1 MAAKVTRPC
10 QRNDC
15 PAPARAGVELS
26 STDQVA
32 VLVDLPADRDP
43 RRMELCSDH
52 AASMTVPMG
61 WTRDDQRAPDE
72 VDAPTG
78 PPTLAEIASLSTL
91 DVITAALGPTVPGDH
106 AEATHEPAP
115 ADDGPSVAA
124 VMAAAL
130 ANPEGSEPRDEPAP
144 VDEPGVESGVESEVE
159 VVAPEAA
166 PSQDADDEQDVTAG
180 AQLTLAPDQ
189 PPARRARPVPAAL
202 DGDSQEPAPLED
214 QA

>member
-1 MAAKVTRPC
+1 
-10 QRNDC
+10 
-15 PAPARAGVELS
+15 
-26 STDQVA
+26 
-32 VLVDLPADRDP
+32 
-43 RRMELCSDH
+43 MELCSDH

-78 PPTLAEIASLSTL
+78 PPTVAEIASLSTL
-91 DVITAALGPTVPGDH
+91 DVITAALEPTGTGDQ
-106 AEATHEPAP
+106 AAAVEEPAP
-115 ADDGPSVAA
+115 LDDDGPSVAA

-130 ANPEGSEPRDEPAP
+130 ANPEGAEPPDEPAP
-144 VDEPGVESGVESEVE
+144 VDEPTVAAEAD

-166 PSQDADDEQDVTAG
+166 ASEDPAADQDAADDQDAMAG

-189 PPARRARPVPAAL
+189 PPARRARPVPASL
-202 DGDSQEPAPLED
+202 DGDSQAPAPLED